1 MLQVKNC
8 SKVLAVC
15 VLCSVLCA
23 LTSCEN
29 PDPFTTQGNV
39 ENPNWT
45 VTVENDMTA
54 SMTAVVKVS
63 FTSQPGTLAAFI
75 GDDCCGVAEYKPE
88 YGLYWLYMSK
98 DQRQETNDQRPMTN
112 DIQLRF
118 YSPDLKRIFVATS
131 TYPFHNETNLG
142 TIADPLTP
150 AWKVAE

>member
-1 MLQVKNC
+1 MKDMMLQVKNY
-8 SKVLAVC
+8 SKVLAVF
-15 VLCSVLCA
+15 VLCSLFFA

-29 PDPFTTQGNV
+29 PDPFTTPGNV

-54 SMTAVVKVS
+54 SMTALVKVS

-88 YGLYWLYMSK
+88 YGLYWLYISN
-98 DQRQETNDQRPMTN
+98 DQRQTTN

-131 TYPFHNETNLG
+131 TFPFGNETHLG
-142 TIADPLTP
+142 TFTDPLTP
-150 AWKVAE
+150 DWKVAE